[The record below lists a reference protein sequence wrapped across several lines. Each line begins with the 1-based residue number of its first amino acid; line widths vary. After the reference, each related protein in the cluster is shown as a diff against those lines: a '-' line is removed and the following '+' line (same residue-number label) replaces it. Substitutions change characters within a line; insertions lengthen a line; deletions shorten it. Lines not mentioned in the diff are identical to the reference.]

1 MKKTLILFGVFVISL
16 ILHSCS
22 KSIRDFDEGQYYLY
36 APESPNRY
44 VKFYQMKKWNDTAF
58 FTTEE
63 RIEEFKNEE
72 NEVVYW
78 QDEKNEIKIPL
89 QKNSKYLFSTTYRW
103 GYPLGSKDFTD
114 ISFDSQ
120 YQYEIINDEIV
131 FFDNRGNK
139 EGLLSQ
145 TRYEDYAWK

>member
-1 MKKTLILFGVFVISL
+1 MTTKTLFRAVLLSL

-22 KSIRDFDEGQYYLY
+22 KSISDFDEGQYYLY

-44 VKFYQMKKWNDTAF
+44 VKFYEMKKWNDTAF

-63 RIEEFKNEE
+63 RIEEFKNKE
-72 NEVVYW
+72 NEVIYW

-89 QKNSKYLFSTTYRW
+89 QKKSKYLFSTTYRW
-103 GYPLGSKDFTD
+103 GYPLGVKDFTN
-114 ISFDSQ
+114 INFDNQ

>member
-1 MKKTLILFGVFVISL
+1 MTTKTLFGAVVLSL

-22 KSIRDFDEGQYYLY
+22 KSISDFDEGQYYLY

-63 RIEEFKNEE
+63 RIEEFKNKE

-78 QDEKNEIKIPL
+78 QDEKNEIKIPM
-89 QKNSKYLFSTTYRW
+89 QESSKYLFSTTYRW
-103 GYPLGSKDFTD
+103 GYPLGIKDFTS
-114 ISFDSQ
+114 ISFDNK
-120 YQYEIINDEIV
+120 YQYEIINGEIL
-131 FFDNRGNK
+131 FYDNRGNK

-145 TRYEDYAWK
+145 IRYEDYAWK